1 MRLNFVRSALVA
13 SALLVAATAAHAEKI
28 VVGATQVPHAEIL
41 EVVKPQLARLT
52 ELDNRI
58 KLARANAP
66 ANHDN

>member
-1 MRLNFVRSALVA
+1 MARFKA
-13 SALLVAATAAHAEKI
+13 
-28 VVGATQVPHAEIL
+28 

-52 ELDNRI
+52 ELDSRI